1 MAEDL
6 TIFKYA
12 DKKQLEEVRILN
24 KQQSFYVG
32 MEYLSLNFSLYII
45 KSVNPNARV
54 LIIRDALIKNL
65 LSSEYF
71 IFWRLILSE
80 GRRKYLEFYIGHLFS
95 KGTSKIQLMFL
106 ASPFRKVRVYKAK

>member
-1 MAEDL
+1 
-6 TIFKYA
+6 
-12 DKKQLEEVRILN
+12 
-24 KQQSFYVG
+24 
-32 MEYLSLNFSLYII
+32 MEYLTLNYSLYII

-80 GRRKYLEFYIGHLFS
+80 GRRKYLEFYIGCLFS
-95 KGTSKIQLMFL
+95 QGTSEIQLEFL
-106 ASPFRKVRVYKAK
+106 ASPFWTVRVYKEK